1 MINIVGL
8 LGLLLLSSLGSSVM
22 LLSSPFD
29 PVSVKNHPAEMMKS
43 TEKLSSK
50 EQEKAVDDHLIVAQ
64 EKAAAASEV
73 FDEVTR
79 LLEDVTAGKL
89 AAASDSIQSKP
100 QENFQKTEKCI
111 QETIEKSRDVA
122 ANVEHTVLDTVDS
135 VKEKISETAATA
147 KDTAAR
153 VSIHQVLLHHSIFIH
168 KLKLLAE
175 SHDFCSDIL
184 SPFLSLSKASNP
196 SDSGIVL
203 CELAT
208 ALT

>member
-8 LGLLLLSSLGSSVM
+8 VGLLLLSSLGSSVM

-29 PVSVKNHPAEMMKS
+29 PISVENHPAEMMKS

-73 FDEVTR
+73 FDEVSR

-100 QENFQKTEKCI
+100 EENFQKTGTQKKKKRSKDLGFRRDLFIFFFFFLGISSENFEFSMI
-111 QETIEKSRDVA
+111 WQTNTQSLSRSMTGVF
-122 ANVEHTVLDTVDS
+122 VFFGG
-135 VKEKISETAATA
+135 A
-147 KDTAAR
+147 KD
-153 VSIHQVLLHHSIFIH
+153 F
-168 KLKLLAE
+168 
-175 SHDFCSDIL
+175 
-184 SPFLSLSKASNP
+184 FLS
-196 SDSGIVL
+196 VL
-203 CELAT
+203 FSCCCYREVHPGDH
-208 ALT
+208 

>member
-29 PVSVKNHPAEMMKS
+29 PISVKNHPAEMMKS

-100 QENFQKTEKCI
+100 EENFQKTGTQK
-111 QETIEKSRDVA
+111 KKKRSKDLGFRRD
-122 ANVEHTVLDTVDS
+122 LFIFFFLG
-135 VKEKISETAATA
+135 ISSENFEF
-147 KDTAAR
+147 
-153 VSIHQVLLHHSIFIH
+153 SMI
-168 KLKLLAE
+168 
-175 SHDFCSDIL
+175 
-184 SPFLSLSKASNP
+184 
-196 SDSGIVL
+196 
-203 CELAT
+203 
-208 ALT
+208 